1 MLYFLC
7 RNESLASLYDFN
19 GEFSS
24 TAPYKLNIKILQL
37 PPVKLSSG
45 SATVANS
52 LQPWTTYIW
61 ISHPQHSTGFN

>member
-52 LQPWTTYIW
+52 LQP
-61 ISHPQHSTGFN
+61 